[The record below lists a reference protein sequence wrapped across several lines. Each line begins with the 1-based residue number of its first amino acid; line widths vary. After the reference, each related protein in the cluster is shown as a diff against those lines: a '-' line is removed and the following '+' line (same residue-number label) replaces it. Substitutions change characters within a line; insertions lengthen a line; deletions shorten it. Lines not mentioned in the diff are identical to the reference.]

1 MRKYEPKTRYKFSK
15 NRVLLLLWTMK
26 YRFVS
31 SDILAVCL
39 NKDRSTIYERLNVLV
54 EQGYVVKL
62 YDKTYRFRQ
71 RPVIYYLAPLG
82 IRYLKHRGYERTQLH
97 YKNKDFTDEQIDEQL
112 LLGEIARAIRKPYG
126 DNFSLY
132 TKYQLG
138 ADDFYLSPPPYAKL
152 IGKKNTIPDYFI
164 EYFPPYYESWK
175 IRKRVNQHDTYADE
189 HDDVTH
195 PHLLLVCGNNST
207 QKRVVRLTANMLPD
221 FEIFTTTT
229 ERLLTGDKKVWL
241 KPYEVDWDNPLAFHS
256 LPLKFEE

>member
-54 EQGYVVKL
+54 EQGYVAKL
-62 YDKTYRFRQ
+62 YDKTYRFKQ
-71 RPVIYYLAPLG
+71 RPVIYYLAPAG
-82 IRYLKHRGYERTQLH
+82 IRYLKTAGYERTQLH
-97 YKNKDFTDEQIDEQL
+97 YKNKDFTDKQIDEQL

-164 EYFPPYYESWK
+164 EYFHNRFVGHHFRGIMFISNRTFFGWK
-175 IRKRVNQHDTYADE
+175 I
-189 HDDVTH
+189 
-195 PHLLLVCGNNST
+195 ST
-207 QKRVVRLTANMLPD
+207 KKIRFLVVRSILY
-221 FEIFTTTT
+221 FKCS
-229 ERLLTGDKKVWL
+229 LLCTCRNIRSDSSS
-241 KPYEVDWDNPLAFHS
+241 NRR
-256 LPLKFEE
+256 